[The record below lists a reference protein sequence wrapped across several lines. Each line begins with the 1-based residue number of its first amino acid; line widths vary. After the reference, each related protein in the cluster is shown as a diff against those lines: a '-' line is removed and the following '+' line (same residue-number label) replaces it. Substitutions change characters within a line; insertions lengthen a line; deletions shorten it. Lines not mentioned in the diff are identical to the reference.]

1 MKNKF
6 ELSKNAQK
14 IFETLYSF
22 QGETIEDTFK
32 RVANEYKNDERDEEI
47 AYNLLEQNIW
57 RPNSPVFMNAGTNHK
72 VFSACFISGL
82 KDSMESIFDIANVAR
97 KIFQFGAGIGIP
109 IGNLRESNAYIY
121 DGNTDVPPEGK
132 SSGPKIFMG
141 LYDVVGNAVKS
152 GGRVRRAAIMCN
164 IPVWHPDIKDFITS
178 KIEDGYFSNMNISV
192 NITDKFMQSLK
203 DKTPFSLYTPYDGS
217 KKGEVDPNEIWD
229 LIADCN
235 HKSGDPGVIFIDR
248 MNEYNPLIAKH
259 LIQCTN
265 PCGEMPMPEFSCCN
279 LSAINLVKFIKSD
292 GTFDWKTLSDTA
304 FNVMGLMD
312 NIIDKMEY
320 PEECSDKNSNIKY
333 QKKDR
338 FRIMTEK
345 YRPVGIGFMGL
356 GDALYLQDIKYDS
369 LAGRDFA
376 AEVMRT
382 ITTACIKKSALLAKK
397 HGTFFQYNIHKEN
410 MERIVYGFIG
420 LDEKHND
427 AIEAFEL
434 MKKYGLRNSQ
444 HTTSMPTGT
453 TALSCDASYGIEP
466 IFGLTFDKNYVTGET
481 VTLINEIFNKKFKE
495 EKWFTHNFIERI
507 HKNDGSLKGLHGVP
521 QNVRETFV
529 VAHDIKYTDRI
540 DMQAAIQKYCS
551 TAISSTINLPKDTT
565 KEEISEIYKYA
576 YSKKLK
582 GVTIYR
588 DGSKKNQPITF
599 SKENKVKMAKRPN
612 KLPSFV
618 HKIETGNG
626 QMYVTVSEHQGKPLE
641 IFINLGKSGQ
651 ILNTLTEAL
660 SRVMSIALQQGVPL
674 EEITKTLIGI
684 NSDKPTWFRFE
695 NDDARPTQ
703 ILSIPD
709 GLAKLLERYYSGIK
723 YNEVNGE
730 ICPKCGLSMK
740 AIEGC
745 FTCTSCGHSN
755 CS

>member
-1 MKNKF
+1 MIN
-6 ELSKNAQK
+6 LSENAIKQFK
-14 IFETLYSF
+14 LYSF
-22 QGETIEDTFK
+22 HGETIEQTFH
-32 RVANEYKNDERDEEI
+32 RVAEEFTKNEKDHEI

-57 RPNSPVFMNAGTNHK
+57 RPNTPVFLNAGTDHK
-72 VFSACFISGL
+72 VFSACYVTGL
-82 KDSMESIFDIANVAR
+82 EDSMESIFDVADISR

-109 IGNLRESNAYIY
+109 IGNLRESEAYIY
-121 DGNTDVPPEGK
+121 EGNPDIPPEGR
-132 SSGPKIFMG
+132 SSGPKIFMN
-141 LYDVVGNAVKS
+141 LYDVVGYAVKS

-164 IPVWHPDIKDFITS
+164 VPVWHPDIKTFIKS

-192 NITDKFMQSLK
+192 NITDKFMQALK
-203 DKTPFSLYTPYDGS
+203 DKIPFNLHTPYDGS
-217 KKGEVDPNEIWD
+217 KTGEVDPNELWD

-235 HKSGDPGVIFIDR
+235 HSSGDPGVIFIDR

-259 LIQCTN
+259 MIEATN
-265 PCGEMPMPEFSCCN
+265 PCGEQPLIPFGCCN
-279 LSAINLVKFIKSD
+279 LSAINLAKFVRPD
-292 GTFDWKTLSDTA
+292 RTFDWQGLFDTA
-304 FNVMGLMD
+304 FIIMGLMD
-312 NIIDKMEY
+312 NIIDKMEF

-333 QKKDR
+333 RKKDR
-338 FRIMTEK
+338 FRIMAEK
-345 YRPVGIGFMGL
+345 YRPIGIGPMGL

-369 LAGRDFA
+369 PQGREFA
-376 AEVMRT
+376 AEAMR
-382 ITTACIKKSALLAKK
+382 IMTTACVKQSALRAKE

-410 MERIVYGFIG
+410 MERIIAEHIGYDEGYENSKDVFALVKEYGV
-420 LDEKHND
+420 
-427 AIEAFEL
+427 
-434 MKKYGLRNSQ
+434 RNIQ
-444 HTTSMPTGT
+444 FTTCQPTGT

-481 VTLINEIFNKKFKE
+481 VTLINEIFNYKFKDE
-495 EKWFTHNFIERI
+495 DWFKNNFIERI
-507 HKNDGSLKGLHGVP
+507 HKNEGSLKGIHGIP

-551 TAISSTINLPKDTT
+551 TAISSTVNLSTDTT

-576 YSKKLK
+576 YEKGLK
-582 GVTIYR
+582 GITIYR

-599 SKENKVKMAKRPN
+599 SKENQIKMAKRPN

-626 QMYVTVSEHQGKPLE
+626 QMYVTVAEYQGKPLE
-641 IFINLGKSGQ
+641 VFVNLGKSGQ

-674 EEITKTLIGI
+674 EEITKTLVGI

-695 NDDARPTQ
+695 DSDARPTQ

-723 YNEVNGE
+723 TDGE
-730 ICPKCGLSMK
+730 ISGEPCPKCGLPMK

-745 FTCTSCGHSN
+745 FSCTSCGHSN